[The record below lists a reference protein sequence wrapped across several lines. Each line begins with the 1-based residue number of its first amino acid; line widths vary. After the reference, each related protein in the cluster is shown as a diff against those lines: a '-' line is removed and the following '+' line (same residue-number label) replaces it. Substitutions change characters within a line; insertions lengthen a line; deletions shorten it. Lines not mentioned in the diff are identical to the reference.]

1 MNELKHYI
9 CICNTD
15 VEVNYT
21 TWDVIREHVREY
33 KPFFV
38 IYNGEKYKYERCHE
52 FYDKAT
58 IFEFDK
64 LTNKEDEI
72 IRYIYVD

>member
-9 CICNTD
+9 RICNTD
-15 VEVNYT
+15 VEVNYA

-38 IYNGEKYKYERCHE
+38 VYNGETYKYTECHE
-52 FYDKAT
+52 FYDNAT
-58 IFEFDK
+58 IFEFDE
-64 LTNKEDEI
+64 LSNKEDEL
-72 IRYIYVD
+72 IRYIYVN